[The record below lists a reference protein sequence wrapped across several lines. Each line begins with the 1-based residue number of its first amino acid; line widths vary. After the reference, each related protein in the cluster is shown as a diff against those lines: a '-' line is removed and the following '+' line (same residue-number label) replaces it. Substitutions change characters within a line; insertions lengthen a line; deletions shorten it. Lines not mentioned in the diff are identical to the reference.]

1 MTPDQLADRLHI
13 PHQRRDPLL
22 AAAALEAATE
32 DMHAAAV
39 AAGPP
44 LTAEQFA
51 AAVDPVPDPVAA
63 AQDAIAAAY
72 AQLDAPAP
80 LEDLPDPV
88 PVLAPEDHCS
98 ECHPELYRARCAD
111 GGCVAQSPAV
121 VEAAALDYQDA
132 APTPEP
138 PAPAVQVTEP
148 AALSGWAPRHDP
160 RSRLYGVRDHALTG
174 SAPLT
179 DVLLPGGPVLDQGGE
194 GACVGFGAAD
204 AANSLAL
211 VRWKARGYGGAPA
224 DLLDA
229 ADALAAY
236 HRAQELD
243 DVPGTGYD
251 GTSVLAG
258 MKAGQERQW
267 WHSYWWSFSVRD
279 TAQTLLQLGTPLVI
293 GVPWFRAMM
302 TPEPGGVVRVA
313 GDFLDGH
320 CVAVRGLRLTG
331 PGGLAGP
338 WFVVQNSY
346 GPAWGDGGLG
356 LIHHRDLAFLL
367 THDGEQAIPQAAS

>member
-63 AQDAIAAAY
+63 AQDAVAAAY

-80 LEDLPDPV
+80 LEELPATDPTAPPSSGVAADL
-88 PVLAPEDHCS
+88 
-98 ECHPELYRARCAD
+98 
-111 GGCVAQSPAV
+111 VAAAVIPRRTSPAV

-138 PAPAVQVTEP
+138 PAPPVQVTEP

-179 DVLLPGGPVLDQGGE
+179 DVLLPGGPILDQGGE

-211 VRWKARGYGGAPA
+211 VRWKVRGYGGAPA

-346 GPAWGDGGLG
+346 GPAWGDAGLG